1 MRKESLKT
9 RCKRGVGSITRS
21 DRYTWAL
28 LMSADFSWFPNLV
41 ETRINKKIEDWKKCI
56 DLANDEELEKL
67 WHEIEEYRIRKI
79 YEK

>member
-9 RCKRGVGSITRS
+9 RCKRWIGSITRS
-21 DRYTWAL
+21 DRYTWTL